1 MILVIHEL
9 DHQLGGSSPQ
19 HGLVVAM
26 VSSAATRYNAR
37 ESRSVTA
44 FVIDASEWFVDEE
57 WREHVTPRHWRRLP
71 ARASVS
77 VRLVLQ
83 QLQDRG
89 VRATFFVPAAL
100 AFSAPELL
108 CDLVAAGH
116 EVALSVRSPWPID
129 QVPEAKRDAFVRA
142 WEDERAELERVIGT
156 AVHGFSSCWS
166 VAAGDAWWHAPLRVL
181 GFDYDAT
188 RVKGSESV
196 AIGLQDEVV
205 GEVVSGRRFLA
216 WQIDSEQPR
225 LAGLPRAVR
234 TAHESALR
242 GGSNLLAKLCSDA
255 DGTIAQSLR
264 LDRRAPAP
272 VPLPPDDVGIA
283 GTNGEHD
290 LISRDRHHK
299 NEVPR
304 LAIIVPLKDEAEG
317 VQSLFLEL
325 IAIKAALSDVV
336 VCEFVLVDDGSTDET
351 WLLLEKI
358 ARAYL
363 DVRLVRHAQN
373 RGVAAAIRTGFF
385 ATDADWVASIDGD
398 LSYDP
403 MELRQMLQ
411 HLPDADVVTASPY
424 HAEGGVL
431 NVPGWRLFLSR
442 TLSLAY
448 RVLLGSR
455 ISTWTSCFRVYRR
468 AFVVNLPLKNGGFLG
483 TAELLVRV
491 LRRGGRVVE
500 HPCVLEAR
508 LLGFSKMRVFDVVLD
523 HMRLLV
529 LVALRLVK

>member
-1 MILVIHEL
+1 M
-9 DHQLGGSSPQ
+9 
-19 HGLVVAM
+19 
-26 VSSAATRYNAR
+26 
-37 ESRSVTA
+37 
-44 FVIDASEWFVDEE
+44 
-57 WREHVTPRHWRRLP
+57 
-71 ARASVS
+71 
-77 VRLVLQ
+77 
-83 QLQDRG
+83 
-89 VRATFFVPAAL
+89 
-100 AFSAPELL
+100 
-108 CDLVAAGH
+108 
-116 EVALSVRSPWPID
+116 
-129 QVPEAKRDAFVRA
+129 
-142 WEDERAELERVIGT
+142 
-156 AVHGFSSCWS
+156 
-166 VAAGDAWWHAPLRVL
+166 
-181 GFDYDAT
+181 
-188 RVKGSESV
+188 
-196 AIGLQDEVV
+196 
-205 GEVVSGRRFLA
+205 
-216 WQIDSEQPR
+216 
-225 LAGLPRAVR
+225 
-234 TAHESALR
+234 
-242 GGSNLLAKLCSDA
+242 
-255 DGTIAQSLR
+255 
-264 LDRRAPAP
+264 
-272 VPLPPDDVGIA
+272 
-283 GTNGEHD
+283 
-290 LISRDRHHK
+290 HHK

-304 LAIIVPLKDEAEG
+304 LAIIVPLKDEADG

-325 IAIKAALSDVV
+325 VAIKAALADVV
-336 VCEFVLVDDGSTDET
+336 ACEFVLVDDGSADET
-351 WLLLEKI
+351 WLLMESA
-358 ARAYL
+358 ARAYP

-508 LLGFSKMRVFDVVLD
+508 LLGFSKMRVVDVVLD